1 MIKKMLFCA
10 VALLAALPAICQTN
24 LQLHYDYGHKNYGKE
39 LKDRPELTFT
49 IENVSLFDYGLS
61 TFFFIDANLANN
73 KMVGA
78 YTEISVDK
86 TIFNFPVSAHIEYN
100 GGLQTNPEGANG
112 FAYNDVY
119 LAGLALHN
127 YDNGNMFTLQ
137 CLYRYMCNH
146 PSEKSSFQVTAVW
159 NYSLFQGIISFNGFM
174 DVWRDKDVEGD
185 LVFLSEPQLWLNLN
199 RFVKGLNLSVGSELE
214 VSYNFVPFNDKSRIK
229 ENRLALCPTLAAKWS
244 F

>member
-1 MIKKMLFCA
+1 MIKKMLFIA
-10 VALLAALPAICQTN
+10 VAALLTMPAFGQTN
-24 LQLHYDYGHKNYGKE
+24 FQLHYDLGHQCYGKE
-39 LKDRPELTFT
+39 LKERPEMTLTL
-49 IENVSLFDYGLS
+49 ENVSLFDYGIS
-61 TFFFIDANLANN
+61 TYFFIDANLANN

-86 TIFNFPVSAHIEYN
+86 TIKDYPISAHIEYN
-100 GGLQTNPEGANG
+100 GGLQTNTKGENG

-127 YDNGNMFTLQ
+127 YQDGNMFTLQ

-146 PSEKSSFQVTAVW
+146 PSEKSGYQVTAVW
-159 NYSLFQGIISFNGFM
+159 NYSLFNGIVSFSGFM
-174 DVWRDKDVEGD
+174 DVWRDKTVEGD
-185 LVFLSEPQLWLNLN
+185 YVFLSEPQLWLNLN
-199 RFVKGLNLSVGSELE
+199 RFVKGLNLSLGGELE
-214 VSYNFVPFNDKSRIK
+214 VSYNFVPFNDASRIK

>member
-1 MIKKMLFCA
+1 MIKKLFF
-10 VALLAALPAICQTN
+10 VALSMLLVIPAVSQTN
-24 LQLHYDYGHKNYGKE
+24 LQLHYDYGKRNYGKE
-39 LKDRPELTFT
+39 LKDRPEITFT

-86 TIFNFPVSAHIEYN
+86 TIFNYPVSVHVEYN
-100 GGLQTNPEGANG
+100 GGLQTNTQGGNG

-119 LAGLALHN
+119 LGGFAFH
-127 YDNGNMFTLQ
+127 DNQEGNMFTLQ

-146 PSEKSSFQVTAVW
+146 PSEKSSVQVTALW
-159 NYSLFQGIISFNGFM
+159 NYSLFQGIVTFNGFM
-174 DVWRDKDVEGD
+174 DVWRDKEVEGD
-185 LVFLSEPQLWLNLN
+185 IVFLSEPQLWLNLN
-199 RFVKGLNLSVGSELE
+199 RFVKGLNLSLGGELE
-214 VSYNFVPFNDKSRIK
+214 VSYNHLQFNDGSRIK
-229 ENRLALCPTLAAKWS
+229 ENRLGLCPTLAAKWS